1 MNVSVDLQSYNRVF
15 VDTTALAHN
24 FRLLSSIIPDGIKLL
39 AMVKGDGYGH
49 GMIESAKAFA
59 QAGCT
64 TFGVAELRE
73 GVLLRNAGIEG
84 AIFVMVGFIPDQVS
98 HYFTS
103 RLTPVVF
110 SAEAIE
116 LLSQTAQQR
125 NTSID
130 VHLKV
135 DCGMSRL
142 GIQPKDVGG
151 FVRLIESLPGVHLAG
166 MVSHFPASDD
176 VKSGSTGTSYN
187 TFKNACQAVGG
198 QVHVVNHIANS
209 GAVLNF
215 PETLCD
221 MGRAGIALYGYPPSA
236 DPADAVVGDECLRPA
251 MRFTTIVVMVKTV
264 AAGTGISYGH
274 TFVTERETK
283 LAVLPVG
290 YEDGYPRCLSN
301 LGEVLIK
308 GKRARILGRVCM
320 NLCMVDISEID
331 DVKAGD
337 EAVLLGS
344 QGQETITADDI
355 ASRAG
360 TISYELLC
368 MLGNNNQ
375 RVYTE

>member
-1 MNVSVDLQSYNRVF
+1 MKDLSDLQSYNRVL
-15 VDTTALAHN
+15 VDITALAYN
-24 FRLLSSIIPDGIKLL
+24 YRLLSSLMPEGIELL

-59 QAGCT
+59 KAGCV

-73 GVLLRNAGIEG
+73 GVLLREAGIEG

-103 RLTPVVF
+103 CLTPVVF
-110 SAEAIE
+110 SSEAIE
-116 LLSQTAQQR
+116 LLAQTALER
-125 NTSID
+125 DTTID
-130 VHLKV
+130 IHLKV

-142 GIQPKDVGG
+142 GVQPSEVGR
-151 FVRLIESLPGVHLAG
+151 FARLIESLPGVHLAG
-166 MVSHFPASDD
+166 VVSHFPESDN
-176 VKSGSTGTSYN
+176 VKSESTNKAYR
-187 TFKNACQAVGG
+187 TFETACQAIGG
-198 QVHVVNHIANS
+198 QVHVLNHIANS

-215 PETLCD
+215 PETICD
-221 MGRAGIALYGYPPSA
+221 MGRAGIALYGYPPST
-236 DPADAVVGDECLRPA
+236 DPEDAVVGNKRLRPV
-251 MRFTTIVVMVKTV
+251 MSFTTRVVMVKTV

-301 LGEVLIK
+301 RGEVLIK
-308 GKRARILGRVCM
+308 GKRASILGRVCM
-320 NLCMVDISEID
+320 NLCMVDITEID
-331 DVKAGD
+331 GVEVGD

-355 ASRAG
+355 AGWAG